1 MTGQTELLRRLASR
15 RAVARVTLLFER
27 VWPAVWPAVGVAGL
41 FLCLALLDV
50 PALLPGWGHLALV
63 VVFGLGFAGLLLR
76 GLRSVRVPNAT
87 AVDRRLELASR
98 LGHRP
103 LAALMDKPTSTDPAS
118 QALWQAHVA
127 RAANQIARLRVGPPR
142 PGLAARDM
150 RALRGALAVALFAAF
165 GIAGG
170 DSWSRIVRALSP
182 QLPAAEAAQA
192 PLVQAWITPPA
203 YTGVAPIFLHPEGG
217 AAAVPAGSHLTVS
230 VTGGLGEP
238 TLVYAAHV
246 DHFRSLDA
254 GSYQAERDL
263 ATGGRLSVRR
273 IGRSVA
279 AWDITVVADAPPTV
293 AWAEP
298 PGQAPRGLQTRLP
311 WAAQDDYGVVSLTAE
326 LKLQDRPEAP
336 PVVVNIPLAGA
347 AKTPHGVA
355 LPDLSAHPWAGLPV
369 TARLVAKDF
378 PGQIGQ
384 SDVVHFVLPERPFHH
399 PVARAVIALRKA
411 LSVHPEARGDVLSG
425 LEAIASVPQAF
436 DNDTGVFV
444 NLRAIGA
451 LLASDPSQAAVD
463 DAQQRMWELA
473 LHLEE
478 GGADRTQRA
487 LEAARDAVREQL
499 QAMRDPNATPTQR
512 EQQTQELQ
520 RRLQA
525 LRDAIQKHLQ
535 ALAEQA
541 RRNGDMQPFDPSMP
555 QLNPRDMD
563 RMAQQMLNDAQ
574 QGKMDDA
581 QQEMAQLEQML
592 QQLQNA
598 RPQQGGDR
606 QNAQRQQR
614 GRQQMS
620 AVQDM
625 VQRESKL
632 LDTAQGRAQRSPDA
646 AAGDQQQG
654 QQDQAQQDQSQQ
666 PGGQQSGGGQQPGQ
680 QPGSQRQTD
689 TKVQHALRRA
699 LGELMQQYGDL
710 TGQVPQPLTDAD
722 TAMRDAGQAL
732 SQGQDG
738 AASGDQQRAIAALQK
753 GGQQMSSQM
762 SQQFGMSMQLS
773 DGQGQDGGNGDQG
786 DGSDMQTGD
795 NDSGQ
800 PGPQNSGHGPRRDGQ
815 RDPLG
820 RLTQDGSSGTDES
833 SDVRVPDQM
842 EQARTR
848 DIQNELRRRGAERT
862 RPEEELQYIDRL
874 LKPF

>member
-1 MTGQTELLRRLASR
+1 MSMPPIGDAENLRRRLANR
-15 RAVARVTLLFER
+15 RALARVTLLFER
-27 VWPAVWPAVGVAGL
+27 LWPAVWPAVGLAGA

-63 VVFGLGFAGLLLR
+63 IGFGLGIAGLLIR
-76 GLRSVRVPNAT
+76 GLRGVRVPDAS
-87 AVDRRLELASR
+87 VIDRRLEVASR

-103 LAALMDKPTSTDPAS
+103 LAALVDRPTGTDAAS

-127 RAANQIARLRVGPPR
+127 RAATQLAKLRVGPPR
-142 PGLAARDM
+142 PGLAARDR
-150 RALRGALAVALFAAF
+150 RALRGALVVALAAAF

-170 DSWSRIVRALSP
+170 DSWPRILRALSP
-182 QLPAAEAAQA
+182 QLPAAQAAQA
-192 PLVQAWITPPA
+192 PMVQAWITPPA

-217 AAAVPAGSHLTVS
+217 AVSVPAGSHLTVS
-230 VTGGLGEP
+230 VTGGMGEP
-238 TLVYAAHV
+238 TLTYDGRV
-246 DHFRSLDA
+246 DRFRTLDA
-254 GSYQAERDL
+254 GSFQADRDL
-263 ATGGRLSVRR
+263 TIGGRLSVRR
-273 IGRSVA
+273 LGRTVA
-279 AWDITVVADAPPTV
+279 GWDVTAVADTPPTV

-311 WAAQDDYGVVSLTAE
+311 WTTQDDYGVVSLTAQ
-326 LKLQDRPEAP
+326 LTLAGRPDAP
-336 PVVVNIPLAGA
+336 PLVVTIPLAGVT
-347 AKTPHGVA
+347 KTAHGVA
-355 LPDLSAHPWAGLPV
+355 LPDLSAHPWAGLEV
-369 TARLVAKDF
+369 TARLIAKDF
-378 PGQIGQ
+378 PGQTGQ
-384 SDVVHFVLPERPFHH
+384 SDVARFVLPERPFHH

-411 LSVHPEARGDVLSG
+411 LSLHPQARDDVIHG
-425 LEAIASVPQAF
+425 LGEIAGAPKAF
-436 DNDTGVFV
+436 DNDTGAFV
-444 NLRAIGA
+444 NLSAIAA
-451 LLASDPSQAAVD
+451 LLADNAAPGAVD

-478 GGADRTQRA
+478 GGAERTQRD
-487 LEAARDAVREQL
+487 LEAARDAVRQQL
-499 QAMRDPNATPTQR
+499 EAMRDPNLTPAQR
-512 EQQTQELQ
+512 DQQTQELE

-525 LRDAIQKHLQ
+525 LREAIQKHLQ

-541 RRNGDMQPFDPSMP
+541 RRDGDVRPYDPSMP

-581 QQEMAQLEQML
+581 QKEMAQLEQML

-598 RPQQGGDR
+598 RPQQSQDR

-632 LDTAQGRAQRSPDA
+632 LDKAQGRAQQSPDA
-646 AAGDQQQG
+646 VDQTPQGDDQQAQNQPG
-654 QQDQAQQDQSQQ
+654 QDQQAQQPGAQQ
-666 PGGQQSGGGQQPGQ
+666 PGGQRQQ
-680 QPGSQRQTD
+680 D
-689 TKVQHALRRA
+689 TKVQHSLRRA

-722 TAMRDAGQAL
+722 TAMRDAGDAL
-732 SQGQDG
+732 AQGRDG
-738 AASGDQQRAIAALQK
+738 AASANQQRAIAALQK
-753 GGQQMSSQM
+753 GGQQMSDQM
-762 SQQFGMSMQLS
+762 SQQFGMSMQLG
-773 DGQGQDGGNGDQG
+773 DGQGQDGGAGDQG

-795 NDSGQ
+795 NDSGLQ
-800 PGPQNSGHGPRRDGQ
+800 GPQGQGHGLRRGGQ

-820 RLTQDGSSGTDES
+820 RLTQGGSSGTDES

-842 EQARTR
+842 ERARTR
-848 DIQNELRRRGAERT
+848 DIQNELRRRGADRT